1 VNPNR
6 FGLVNNLVTFSK
18 NYGDQSEVYTGVDL
32 AVNLRFPRGILLQ
45 GGSSTG
51 RTVLDNCALVEKVDN
66 PAASN
71 SSGILASP
79 SALYCHNAPPV
90 QTQIK
95 LLGVLPLPWWGLMAS
110 ATYQSVPGPQI
121 TASYV
126 ATNAQIA
133 PSLGR
138 SLSGGTTTATVQLVA
153 PGTLFGDRLNQVDF
167 RMTKNIRLGRARAS
181 VQFDL
186 YNLLNVSPVLAL
198 NTAYGPV
205 WQQPRAVLAGRM
217 AKFGVQLNF

>member
-1 VNPNR
+1 
-6 FGLVNNLVTFSK
+6 VNNLVTFSK
-18 NYGDQSEVYTGVDL
+18 NFGNQSEVYTGVDL

-51 RTVLDNCALVEKVDN
+51 HVVMDNCDLVEKVDN

-71 SSGILASP
+71 SSVILASP
-79 SALYCHNAPPV
+79 SPLFCHNAPPV
-90 QTQIK
+90 QTQVK
-95 LLGVLPLPWWGLMAS
+95 LLGIYPLPWWGLLAS

-133 PSLGR
+133 PTLNR
-138 SLSGGTTTATVQLVA
+138 SLSGGSTTATVQLVA
-153 PGTLFGDRLNQVDF
+153 PGTLYEGRLHQVDF
-167 RMTKNIRLGRARAS
+167 RMAKNIKLGGARAS
-181 VQFDL
+181 AQFDL
-186 YNLLNVSPVLAL
+186 YNLLNASPVLAL
-198 NTAYGPV
+198 NTTYGAV